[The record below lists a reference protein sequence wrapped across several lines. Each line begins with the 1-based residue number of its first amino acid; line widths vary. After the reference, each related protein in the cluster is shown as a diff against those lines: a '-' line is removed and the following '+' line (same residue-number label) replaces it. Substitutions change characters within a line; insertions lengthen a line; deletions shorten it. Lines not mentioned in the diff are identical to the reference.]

1 MWKGKWEKELRHLK
15 RQVGG
20 WQWSCFYQVEQ
31 MQAIVFWEQWSIQRE
46 LCKGRRE
53 SDGWQPSFQY
63 NLFQVTCIIIDL
75 IVCWNGVQ
83 LFSIWFWPW
92 NGIEILKVLLW
103 REFILIVVS
112 YLCND
117 WVTSLLL
124 VFQSINL

>member
-1 MWKGKWEKELRHLK
+1 MWKGKWKKELRRLK
-15 RQVGG
+15 GQVGG

-46 LCKGRRE
+46 LCEGQRE

-63 NLFQVTCIIIDL
+63 DLSQVTCIIIDL